1 MTITLF
7 SATGAHL
14 PVPSDREV
22 AATMAAARSEATRR
36 AYRTQWRLFTSW
48 ANEVGSQSLPAAPAT
63 VARYLVARYLVAR
76 YLVARY
82 LVARYLVARYLVA
95 RYLVARHQAGA
106 SVATVRAS
114 ATAVGQAHRVAGHP
128 SPVADEAVRLTI
140 AGIARTDHRTQAQA
154 APLDA
159 AALDAIMAA
168 AKRPRVGRHGVL
180 ESADYA
186 ARRGAVDIALALLV
200 SDAGLRRSEVAE
212 LTWCDVVRWPDGSG
226 RVTVRRSKTDA
237 VGSGAVV
244 YATPRAMA
252 ALDAIRRDDEDGEEL
267 VFGGLGAAQLSRR
280 IAAAAAHA
288 GLEGDYSGHSGRVE
302 MAVRMATHGA
312 PTAAAMRQGR
322 WRSPAMVARYTKAVE
337 AGAAGKWL

>member
-1 MTITLF
+1 MLIPDIDRGCTMTITLF

-63 VARYLVARYLVAR
+63 
-76 YLVARY
+76 
-82 LVARYLVARYLVA
+82 VA

-159 AALDAIMAA
+159 AALDAIIAA

-226 RVTVRRSKTDA
+226 RVTARRSKTDA

-267 VFGGLGAAQLSRR
+267 VFGGLGAVQLSRR

-288 GLEGDYSGHSGRVE
+288 GLEGDYSGHSGRVG

-312 PTAAAMRQGR
+312 PTADVMRQGR
-322 WRSPAMVARYTKAVE
+322 WRSPAMVARYTRAVE

>member
-63 VARYLVARYLVAR
+63 
-76 YLVARY
+76 
-82 LVARYLVARYLVA
+82 VARYLVARYLVA

-159 AALDAIMAA
+159 AALDAIIAA

-288 GLEGDYSGHSGRVE
+288 GLEGDYSGHSGRVG